1 MSNPDPIPA
10 NRARKPRADKGSRR
24 SQYVRHASKP
34 DEAEANDAPSGAPKP
49 VTLPKLRCLEPK
61 LIGGER
67 L

>member
-1 MSNPDPIPA
+1 MSPNRTQA
-10 NRARKPRADKGSRR
+10 NRTRKPRADKGKSR
-24 SQYVRHASKP
+24 SQYVRHVSKP
-34 DEAEANDAPSGAPKP
+34 DEAEANDAPSGAPKA